1 MNKILKRPEKIN
13 LYKLTYDGVRQFE
26 RVINELR
33 DEIKYKKSNKI
44 KNSVDESVL
53 EIIKEL
59 PDIIDK
65 NSNKIN
71 NSPIIDLT
79 IKHPTRFEL
88 SKYLYQTLD
97 EFITKNKLVRDPYF
111 W

>member
-1 MNKILKRPEKIN
+1 MNKFLKRPEQIN

-26 RVINELR
+26 QVINELR
-33 DEIKYKKSNKI
+33 DEIKYKKANKI

-59 PDIIDK
+59 PNISDE

-71 NSPIIDLT
+71 NSPTIDLT
-79 IKHPTRFEL
+79 IKHTTRFEL
-88 SKYLYQTLD
+88 SKYLYQRLD
-97 EFITKNKLVRDPYF
+97 EFITKNKLVRDP
-111 W
+111 

>member
-33 DEIKYKKSNKI
+33 DEIKYKKANKI

-59 PDIIDK
+59 PNISDE
-65 NSNKIN
+65 NSNE
-71 NSPIIDLT
+71 IIQMKLLT
-79 IKHPTRFEL
+79 H
-88 SKYLYQTLD
+88 QQ
-97 EFITKNKLVRDPYF
+97 
-111 W
+111 